1 MGCAFFF
8 GPADGGKLG
17 EVKAPVLHAANFAR
31 TYAMKPKYF
40 LSSTLAALGA
50 ALISGAAWAQNSG
63 TVNDAFQTARQAVKP
78 EAQTKVVS
86 VYGLG
91 TPGVIR
97 KWYIIFFD
105 PTVATHG
112 RAVLVENNQI
122 TKTYAANGGTT
133 YSAALTFD
141 PSRIT
146 SEGPALNAAQGYAA
160 KHDIAYDSVHALLKQ
175 TSANKPFRWRVELL
189 DAGKSKGYV
198 YVNAL
203 DDTVADYSGPSS
215 GKKSSSGSSDD
226 SGEGFAHDVK
236 STFLGIGGD
245 LEEFFTGE
253 RTVDK

>member
-1 MGCAFFF
+1 MRSNC
-8 GPADGGKLG
+8 
-17 EVKAPVLHAANFAR
+17 
-31 TYAMKPKYF
+31 F
-40 LSSTLAALGA
+40 LSSTLAALGTV
-50 ALISGAAWAQNSG
+50 LISGTAWAQNSG
-63 TVNDAFQTARQAVKP
+63 TINDAFQTARQAVKP
-78 EAQTKVVS
+78 EVQTRVVS
-86 VYGLG
+86 LYGIG
-91 TPGVIR
+91 TPNAIQ
-97 KWYIIFFD
+97 KWYIIFYD

-146 SEGPALNAAQGYAA
+146 SEGPALSAAQGYAS

-175 TSANKPFRWRVELL
+175 TGVNKPFRWRVELFNS
-189 DAGKSKGYV
+189 GKSKGYV

-203 DDTVADYSGPSS
+203 DDSVAYYTGLSS
-215 GKKSSSGSSDD
+215 GKGSSSGSSEN
-226 SGEGFAHDVK
+226 SGEGFANDVK
-236 STFLGIGGD
+236 HTFLGIGGD